1 MVEVNIV
8 PNTCRN
14 PKCREVISIFE
25 GRLLCPACS
34 LMARWAFGAGAFV
47 VGVAYGLW
55 RIIKFFM

>member
-1 MVEVNIV
+1 M